1 MIAANSYSASL
12 TREQFLFSE
21 TRIVA
26 QLMDKG
32 LDEAAIYEKIVSENL
47 FQLPTEKSVRS
58 LIRPCVRRLK
68 HRHPDGTDCPPA
80 VPLCH
85 DAG

>member
-32 LDEAAIYEKIVSENL
+32 LDEAAIYEKPSS
-47 FQLPTEKSVRS
+47 FTWRS
-58 LIRPCVRRLK
+58 KMNR
-68 HRHPDGTDCPPA
+68 
-80 VPLCH
+80 
-85 DAG
+85 